1 MKHFI
6 LFLRHMCAH
15 KCWVVWITF
24 HLHINAREYT
34 PLSRDESP
42 KSRIVLVIP
51 LENNK
56 AASAFHQV
64 DE

>member
-1 MKHFI
+1 
-6 LFLRHMCAH
+6 MCAH